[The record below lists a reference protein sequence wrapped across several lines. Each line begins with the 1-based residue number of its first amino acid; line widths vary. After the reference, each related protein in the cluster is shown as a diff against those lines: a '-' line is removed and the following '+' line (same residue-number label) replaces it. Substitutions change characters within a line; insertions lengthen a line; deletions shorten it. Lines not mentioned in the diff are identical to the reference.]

1 MSHTSVCEGKHRE
14 ERGQLREQ
22 LTWNALN
29 LPRIPCKLV
38 LLEAVRNWICAAAN
52 LKCVLEV
59 SLLALSHSQS
69 VFVHS
74 LNAVTTSCCTFC
86 IFVALVKC
94 ITRVCQAAI
103 WVIWCGTAGI
113 TLHFDNTTILM
124 KSRLILRRK
133 KIISLINRKCPQHKH
148 DHATLLPL
156 VPEKINSWIIHT
168 LLVDE
173 LQEQNS
179 GNRAGIVGNVV
190 CRHKSPP
197 RSHRTGETV
206 CEPSPI
212 ITPWTD
218 VTVSLLASSFRRLAT
233 ESTSRPLRT
242 FDSPR

>member
-1 MSHTSVCEGKHRE
+1 MSS
-14 ERGQLREQ
+14 
-22 LTWNALN
+22 
-29 LPRIPCKLV
+29 
-38 LLEAVRNWICAAAN
+38 
-52 LKCVLEV
+52 
-59 SLLALSHSQS
+59 S
-69 VFVHS
+69 
-74 LNAVTTSCCTFC
+74 
-86 IFVALVKC
+86 
-94 ITRVCQAAI
+94 I
-103 WVIWCGTAGI
+103 WVIWCRTAGI

-179 GNRAGIVGNVV
+179 GNRAGVVGNVV